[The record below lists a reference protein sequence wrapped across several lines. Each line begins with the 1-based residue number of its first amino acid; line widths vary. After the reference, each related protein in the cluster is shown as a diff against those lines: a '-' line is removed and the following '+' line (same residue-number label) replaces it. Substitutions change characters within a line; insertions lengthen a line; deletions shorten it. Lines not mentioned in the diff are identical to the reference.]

1 MISRKMMT
9 GIVLSVA
16 ILAACGPAPVKQ
28 QERVQIPVSED
39 STFLMGTFF
48 VVRHAEKNPGADST
62 LTAIGRKRA
71 GMLYR
76 MLRDSG
82 ITRIYSTPFKRTL
95 ETGDSIRIL
104 GKIDTALYKPDST
117 GESLIYEIS
126 RNNDWGKKIL
136 IIGHSNTI
144 IPILKSLNTFPKDT
158 IGEKDFNYL
167 FIVQRKNKKQTRL
180 FTTRYSPEK
189 L

>member
-9 GIVLSVA
+9 GLVFIA
-16 ILAACGPAPVKQ
+16 ILAGCGPVKQ
-28 QERVQIPVSED
+28 KEQRVQVPVTED
-39 STFLMGTFF
+39 STFLTGTFF

-62 LTAIGRKRA
+62 LTQEGHKRA
-71 GMLYR
+71 GKLYQI
-76 MLRDSG
+76 LKDSG
-82 ITRIYSTPFKRTL
+82 ITRIYSTPYKRTRQ
-95 ETGDSIRIL
+95 TGDSLRIL
-104 GKIDTALYKPDST
+104 GKINITLYKPDTT

-136 IIGHSNTI
+136 VIGHSNTL

-158 IGEKDFNYL
+158 VGEKDFNFL
-167 FIVQRKNKKQTRL
+167 FIVQRKNKKLAKL
-180 FTTRYSPEK
+180 FVTRYSPEK